1 VAELDPT
8 RRMLAKRFGA
18 TTVIDP
24 AKEDVVSVCKSLCGG
39 QGPHFA
45 FDCAGAAAS
54 IKAACSAIRGR
65 GAVVNVAVLP
75 GEVSFD
81 MNTLLFGEKRLL
93 TSLSYT
99 SNDFRSVID
108 ALSKGLMDVAN
119 MITSKISIDRVVEDG
134 ILALSEGK
142 GVKVLVD
149 LQLG

>member
-1 VAELDPT
+1 VGESVTGSSNLH
-8 RRMLAKRFGA
+8 LA
-18 TTVIDP
+18 
-24 AKEDVVSVCKSLCGG
+24 
-39 QGPHFA
+39 
-45 FDCAGAAAS
+45 
-54 IKAACSAIRGR
+54 
-65 GAVVNVAVLP
+65 
-75 GEVSFD
+75 
-81 MNTLLFGEKRLL
+81 
-93 TSLSYT
+93 LSYT